1 MGLYR
6 VRETR
11 IDLGRRFGSVGTR
24 LWFGS
29 GASGLGKFEKIGK
42 VTDPVG
48 WLKVSNHVA
57 GRHGDMS
64 AALDG
69 LCDFTLWW
77 VHPLTGLHVR
87 RR

>member
-1 MGLYR
+1 M

-11 IDLGRRFGSVGTR
+11 IDLGRLFGSVGTR

-48 WLKVSNHVA
+48 WFKGFEPRGGEAWRHECCF
-57 GRHGDMS
+57 GRS
-64 AALDG
+64 L
-69 LCDFTLWW
+69 
-77 VHPLTGLHVR
+77 
-87 RR
+87 